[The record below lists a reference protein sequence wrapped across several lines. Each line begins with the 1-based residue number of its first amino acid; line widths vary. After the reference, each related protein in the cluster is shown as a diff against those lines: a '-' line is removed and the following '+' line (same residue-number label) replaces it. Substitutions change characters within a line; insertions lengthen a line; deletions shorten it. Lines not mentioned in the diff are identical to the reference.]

1 MGQVGSDSQS
11 ASASDVNCT
20 APTITAVAE
29 ARLSIDSI
37 YLTVDLPAEATERI
51 HEFIAD
57 IPKSSKIIPAFPFHT
72 WHSRHYKAGF
82 RAYLNDLLAWEPSK
96 ASALVCETGPKR
108 PSAKNTIFRW
118 NPAKCD
124 SLSVAAIVFND
135 YLNLSPAYLLE
146 STVSGI
152 DLAIDIP
159 GASVDDQAI
168 SYPKMQLVENR
179 FSSGR
184 TMYLGALSGRT
195 RIVAYD
201 KKAEI
206 VSSNSKLGTYLAELK
221 EPVPAHDLL
230 RIEMRIRP
238 SPAPLLSDLAGLANP
253 FLKLRVHARPQE
265 LTRLED
271 MALALARHEGLP
283 RAMALAQFTGA
294 ERKAFCRKLG
304 KAGSPAWWHP
314 EGIWE
319 SQFPSLAAE
328 FLAPFAP
335 PQWYGMNEVISAA
348 GSNQSSD
355 AGLIEANLV

>member
-1 MGQVGSDSQS
+1 MGQVVSDSQCGS
-11 ASASDVNCT
+11 ASAVNCPEPT
-20 APTITAVAE
+20 ATVAE

-51 HEFIAD
+51 HKFIAE
-57 IPKSSKIIPAFPFHT
+57 IPKSSKVIPQYPFQAR
-72 WHSRHYKAGF
+72 HSRHYEAGF
-82 RAYLNDLLAWEPSK
+82 RAYLNDLLVWEPSGG
-96 ASALVCETGPKR
+96 SAFVCETGPKR

-124 SLSVAAIVFND
+124 SLSIAALVFDN
-135 YLNLSPAYLLE
+135 YLGLYPACLLD

-152 DLAIDIP
+152 DLAVDIP
-159 GASVDDQAI
+159 GARVDDQAI

-238 SPAPLLSDLAGLANP
+238 SPAPLLSDLVGLANP
-253 FLKLRVHARPQE
+253 FLKLRVHARPQD

-271 MALALARHEGLP
+271 IAFMLARHEGLP
-283 RAMALAQFTGA
+283 RACALARFTGA
-294 ERKAFCRKLG
+294 ERKAFWRKLA
-304 KAGSPAWWHP
+304 KAGSPGWWHP
-314 EGIWE
+314 EAIWE

-328 FLAPFAP
+328 FLGPFAP
-335 PQWYGMNEVISAA
+335 TPWYGMNEVISAA
-348 GSNQSSD
+348 DSNQSSN
-355 AGLIEANLV
+355 AGIVEANLV